1 MSKEKSKVTKNEE
14 TKPRPRPPF
23 NPDVKKEPNG
33 KFYSD
38 SELQQI
44 FNSLINAPWKV
55 ANNTIVLLQ
64 NTGKPIHQF
73 QEDLNKDGENWYNKY
88 EH

>member
-1 MSKEKSKVTKNEE
+1 MSKEKSKVTKIEE
-14 TKPRPRPPF
+14 TKPAPE
-23 NPDVKKEPNG
+23 KKEPNG

-73 QEDLNKDGENWYNKY
+73 QEDLNKDGEN
-88 EH
+88 

>member
-1 MSKEKSKVTKNEE
+1 MSKEKSKVTKIEE
-14 TKPRPRPPF
+14 TKPRPPF

-44 FNSLINAPWKV
+44 FNSLINAPWQF
-55 ANNTIVLLQ
+55 ANNTIQLLK

-73 QEDLNKDGENWYNKY
+73 QEDLNKDGEK
-88 EH
+88 